1 MMAAAVLSSC
11 PSRSRRSQSQDNP
24 DRVTLGQERHK
35 GETDKFVLDM
45 LSQLPPSRELLQ
57 HYQVMNIV
65 NRNMRIVLSPFKIPG
80 EIREI

>member
-65 NRNMRIVLSPFKIPG
+65 LVIVNTAT
-80 EIREI
+80 